1 MDKKDMNA
9 AEMAAYIQGMIE
21 GYALDQNKPEIK
33 VMTALAEAIKKLSCE
48 ISELSEESK
57 RVDDYLD
64 ELDHDLGDLESD
76 FYEFGDDDWDS
87 DDWDD
92 WDFDGE
98 DDFTYDELREPI
110 ILDSVKSEDDK
121 PAKPEKTTKTKKS
134 DTEKDKK

>member
-1 MDKKDMNA
+1 MSFS
-9 AEMAAYIQGMIE
+9 
-21 GYALDQNKPEIK
+21 
-33 VMTALAEAIKKLSCE
+33 V
-48 ISELSEESK
+48 
-57 RVDDYLD
+57 
-64 ELDHDLGDLESD
+64 SD

-134 DTEKDKK
+134 DTEKDNQ